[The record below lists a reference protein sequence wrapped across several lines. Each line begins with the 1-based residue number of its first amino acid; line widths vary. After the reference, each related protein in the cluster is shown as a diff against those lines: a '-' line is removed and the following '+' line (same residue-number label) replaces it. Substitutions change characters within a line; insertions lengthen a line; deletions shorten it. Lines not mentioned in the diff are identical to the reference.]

1 MGLLFGLGYMALTL
15 AALRGGL
22 FGRGATTVVGFDT
35 QSLGMGALAVAA
47 AAWWFGPMYGLA
59 LVLSVAIHEFGHV
72 AAYRVIG
79 HHDARFRLVPLIG
92 GYAISD
98 QLPARQVQSFFVSL
112 LGPGI
117 SVAPMVSAFALSDL
131 MWPLSPVAA
140 EFLWVFAS
148 VTAVMNLFNLLP
160 FWPLDGGRCLRMIAD
175 TFLPS
180 LASVITVGM
189 SAACAAL
196 AVHMQSWGLVFFALM
211 GMQSLAWA
219 DAVSR
224 AQAPMTKGQG
234 VLAAGAYVATAAAHL
249 AGGYT
254 LLSHYLPF

>member
-1 MGLLFGLGYMALTL
+1 MSLLFGLGYVALTM

-22 FGRGATTVVGFDT
+22 VGRNPITVVGFDS
-35 QSLGMGALAVAA
+35 QSLLMGVLAVAA
-47 AAWWFGPMYGLA
+47 AAWYFGPMYGLA

-79 HHDARFRLVPLIG
+79 HHDARFRLVPLVG

-117 SVAPMVSAFALSDL
+117 SVAPMVLAYAASDL
-131 MWPLSPVAA
+131 MWEASPLAA

-180 LASVITVGM
+180 LASSITLAM

-196 AVHMQSWGLVFFALM
+196 AVYTQSFGLLFFTLM
-211 GMQSLAWA
+211 GMQSLMWA

-224 AQAPMTKGQG
+224 AQAPMTMGQG
-234 VLAAGAYVATAAAHL
+234 ALATGAYLATAAAHL
-249 AGGYT
+249 AGGWQI
-254 LLSHYLPF
+254 LSHYLPF